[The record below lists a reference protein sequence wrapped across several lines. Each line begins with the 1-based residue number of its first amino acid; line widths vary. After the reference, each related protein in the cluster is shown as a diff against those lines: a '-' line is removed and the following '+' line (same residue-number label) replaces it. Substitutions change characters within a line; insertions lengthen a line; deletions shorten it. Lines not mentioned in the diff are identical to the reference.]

1 MDEMKVVSNKSSSKK
16 DYEITVPSEIIEE
29 VKRIE
34 KRIAELA
41 DGDDEFISNIV
52 EYSLLLCKG
61 KGIYI
66 DNIKKLVWKKY
77 PDIRTDL
84 KLEGKSELFYLA
96 YDLGN
101 IIIGKHKLTEDYIS
115 KNAPK
120 KEGWCDFKDQFRE
133 LIEEEVNRIF
143 YPGGLEDGE
152 SESGIIGN
160 ITEQLNDMEI

>member
-1 MDEMKVVSNKSSSKK
+1 MDEMEISNQSNSKK
-16 DYEITVPSEIIEE
+16 NYGIEIPLEIIEE
-29 VKRIE
+29 LKRIE
-34 KRIAELA
+34 KRITELA
-41 DGDDEFISNIV
+41 DGDNKFISNIV

-84 KLEGKSELFYLA
+84 KLEGKSELFKLVYNLSQ
-96 YDLGN
+96 
-101 IIIGKHKLTEDYIS
+101 IIVGKHKLTQDYIS

-120 KEGWCDFKDQFRE
+120 REGWIDFQDQFRE